1 MDLKL
6 KKVIIILILTL
17 VELNCQ
23 DLVKNQAITGDSSLV
38 KSAYAQIDTTNSENT
53 NENIYQSRQNAIT
66 RAVGQVSPAVVGI
79 TVTEIQR
86 VVQRNPFMD
95 DPYLRYFFP
104 ELFRDRVFERPV
116 TNMGSGFVIS
126 PDGYILTN
134 DHVAG
139 KGDEIIVTLPGGE
152 RHKAN
157 LVGTDRVS
165 DVTLLKIDGDKFP
178 YLKMGNSDN
187 LIVGEWV
194 IAFGNPF
201 GLFELSN
208 QPTVT
213 VGVIS
218 AINRNWGKIPESGRV
233 YKDMIQTDAAINHGN
248 SGGPLV
254 NSLGQVIGM
263 NTFIY
268 TGSRYEQGFVGIG
281 FAIPINR
288 ILKISEQIK
297 ASGGVNRNIWWG
309 FKVQDLNE
317 VIIRALGLKVKQG
330 VIITQIDAGSSADKA
345 GLRTEDVILRVGNQT
360 ITNTDAIVKI
370 LEDMDV
376 QVGDDIEFYVVRDK
390 KEQKINMKLLETR

>member
-1 MDLKL
+1 MDLKM
-6 KKVIIILILTL
+6 KKMILILVFTL
-17 VELNCQ
+17 IELNCQ
-23 DLVKNQAITGDSSLV
+23 DLVKKQEMNGDSSLV
-38 KSAYAQIDTTNSENT
+38 KSAYAQTDTINNGNIGED
-53 NENIYQSRQNAIT
+53 IYQSRQNAIT
-66 RAVGQVSPAVVGI
+66 RAVDQVSPGVVGI

-95 DPYLRYFFP
+95 DPYWRYFFP
-104 ELFRDRVFERPV
+104 ELFRDRVFEKPV

-139 KGDEIIVTLPGGE
+139 KGDEIIITLPGGE
-152 RHKAN
+152 RHKAK
-157 LVGTDRVS
+157 LVGTDWVS
-165 DVTLLKIDGDKFP
+165 DVTLLKIDGNKFP
-178 YLKMGNSDN
+178 YLRTGNSDN

-218 AINRNWGKIPESGRV
+218 AINRNWGKIQANGRV
-233 YKDMIQTDAAINHGN
+233 YNDMIQTDAAINHGN

-254 NSLGQVIGM
+254 NALGQVIGM

-268 TGSRYEQGFVGIG
+268 TGSRFEQGFVGIG

-288 ILKISEQIK
+288 ILKISEQIR
-297 ASGGVNRNIWWG
+297 ATGGVNRNIWWG

-317 VIIRALGLKVKQG
+317 IIIRALGLKVKEG

-345 GLRTEDVILRVGNQT
+345 GLRTEDVVLRVGNQT
-360 ITNTDAIVKI
+360 VTNTDTIIKI

-376 QVGDDIEFYVVRDK
+376 QVGDRIEFYIIRDK
-390 KEQKINMKLLETR
+390 KEQKINMKLLEAR

>member
-1 MDLKL
+1 MLKIL
-6 KKVIIILILTL
+6 LVGFLIIFF
-17 VELNCQ
+17 ELNCQ
-23 DLVKNQAITGDSSLV
+23 STAERQASAGDSSLV
-38 KSAYAQIDTTNSENT
+38 SSAYAQVDTNNREIVG
-53 NENIYQSRQNAIT
+53 EQIFQSRQNAIT
-66 RAVGQVSPAVVGI
+66 RAVAQVSPAVVSI
-79 TVTEIQR
+79 TVKEIQR

-95 DPYLRYFFP
+95 DPALRYFFP
-104 ELFRDRVFERPV
+104 ELFRDRVSEREV

-152 RHKAN
+152 QHKAI

-165 DVTLLKIDGDKFP
+165 DVTLLKIDGNRFP
-178 YLKMGNSDN
+178 FLKMGNSDN

-201 GLFELSN
+201 GLFPLSN

-218 AINRNWGKIPESGRV
+218 AINRDWGKIEQSGRL
-233 YKDMIQTDAAINHGN
+233 YKDMIQTDAAINYGN

-268 TGSRYEQGFVGIG
+268 TGSPYEHGFVGIG

-288 ILKISEQIK
+288 IQKISEQIK
-297 ASGGVNRNIWWG
+297 VSGGVNRNIWWG
-309 FKVQDLNE
+309 FRVQDLND
-317 VIIRALGLKVKQG
+317 VIVRALGLKVKQG
-330 VIITQIDAGSSADKA
+330 VIVTQIDTGSSADKA
-345 GLRTEDVILRVGNQT
+345 GLKTEDVILRVGNQT
-360 ITNTDAIVKI
+360 VTNTDHIIKI

-376 QVGDDIEFYVVRDK
+376 QVGDSIEMYIIREQ
-390 KEQKINMKLLETR
+390 KEQKINMKLLEAK